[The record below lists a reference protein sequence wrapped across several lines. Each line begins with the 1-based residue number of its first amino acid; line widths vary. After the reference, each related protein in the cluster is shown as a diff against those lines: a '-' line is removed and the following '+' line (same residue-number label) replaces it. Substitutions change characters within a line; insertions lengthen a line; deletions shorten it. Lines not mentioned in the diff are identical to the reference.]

1 MRLQCS
7 DCSYCDFNY
16 DGEKERPHYF
26 CKLKNEEVESD
37 GICNWFK
44 QFKQKRIR
52 CANERVQY
60 L

>member
-7 DCSYCDFNY
+7 DCSYCGYEWD
-16 DGEKERPHYF
+16 DKEERPYYF

-44 QFKQKRIR
+44 QLKGHQIW
-52 CANERVQY
+52 NEVCK
-60 L
+60 

>member
-16 DGEKERPHYF
+16 EWDGEEERPYYF
-26 CKLKNEEVESD
+26 CKLKNDEVESD

-44 QFKQKRIR
+44 QFRRFVNIGKKK
-52 CANERVQY
+52 
-60 L
+60 